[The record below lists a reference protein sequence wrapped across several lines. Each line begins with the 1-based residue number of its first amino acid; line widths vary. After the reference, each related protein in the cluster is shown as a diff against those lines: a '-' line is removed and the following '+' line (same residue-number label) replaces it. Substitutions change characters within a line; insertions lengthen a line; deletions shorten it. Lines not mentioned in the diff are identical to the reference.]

1 MVVKGLAMKQSGQA
15 APHKRVAKRPFT
27 IAHLWRM
34 SLWGATAATAL
45 LVAVLTTR
53 SEPGSQRV
61 AALFSVH
68 GNSNTQLATGPLDVR
83 AETRQL
89 ADAVRGLTRQDS
101 ELKARLVAV
110 EQNVND
116 ITGSVAKQIAKVK
129 ADAAS
134 TWLGGA
140 KPEPITP
147 AIITSLI
154 SPTEPAP
161 SSLGAPLPSPPLTA
175 AATPPASG
183 IENSTAALPNAYGVD
198 VGGALSIDVLRA
210 RWLGIRSAHRRL
222 FEGLTPT
229 VALRQ
234 VGKTNRAELR
244 LVVGPLATSEAAV
257 RLCAALTPYRL
268 FCQPTA
274 FDGQHI
280 ALQ

>member
-1 MVVKGLAMKQSGQA
+1 MVVKKLAIKHAVQA
-15 APHKRVAKRPFT
+15 APQRAAPGKPFT

-34 SLWGATAATAL
+34 TLWGATAATAL

-53 SEPGSQRV
+53 SEPGSARI

-68 GNSNTQLATGPLDVR
+68 DGSKTQVARGPLDTQ
-83 AETRQL
+83 AQTRQL
-89 ADAVRGLTRQDS
+89 ADAVRNLTRDNS
-101 ELKARLVAV
+101 ELKSRLAAV

-129 ADAAS
+129 ADAANN
-134 TWLGGA
+134 WPANA

-147 AIITSLI
+147 AIIASI
-154 SPTEPAP
+154 IGPAKP
-161 SSLGAPLPSPPLTA
+161 ASSGVAAPPASPPLR
-175 AATPPASG
+175 TPSPAG
-183 IENSTAALPNAYGVD
+183 GTENSAIPVAYGVD

-229 VALRQ
+229 VVLRQ
-234 VGKTNRAELR
+234 IGKTNRAELR
-244 LVVGPLATSEAAV
+244 LVVGPLASSEAAA
-257 RLCAALTPYRL
+257 RLCAALAPYRL